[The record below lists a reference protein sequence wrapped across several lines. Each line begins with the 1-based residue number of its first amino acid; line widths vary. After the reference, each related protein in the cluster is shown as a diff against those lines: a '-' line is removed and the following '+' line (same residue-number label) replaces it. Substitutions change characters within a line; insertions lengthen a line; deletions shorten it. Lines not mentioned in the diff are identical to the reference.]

1 MQRGTPTLSRPIPN
15 EYGALDTP
23 QEITFT
29 LLKCGA
35 EMITKDEQI
44 LIETWLTA
52 PKLSV
57 PLYFIPSGK
66 KSITG
71 PTPYYYGIFTRT
83 EWIPGGQGF
92 QAVNLTFQPTT
103 VYPFMKVSE
112 RIALNGSEVSR
123 RVSVAIVD
131 DEYIYPVITIKENS
145 SDFSILNESTGD
157 NVMKLTGV
165 GSFTNLSLDC
175 KNCIITD
182 LDTGNVLS
190 FSDIG
195 W

>member
-1 MQRGTPTLSRPIPN
+1 MAGFIYNGHSTADFLSDDVTVAFSDGDAEGYGMEREMQRGTPTLSRPIPN

-92 QAVNLTFQPTT
+92 QAVNLTF
-103 VYPFMKVSE
+103 
-112 RIALNGSEVSR
+112 
-123 RVSVAIVD
+123 
-131 DEYIYPVITIKENS
+131 
-145 SDFSILNESTGD
+145 
-157 NVMKLTGV
+157 
-165 GSFTNLSLDC
+165 
-175 KNCIITD
+175 
-182 LDTGNVLS
+182 
-190 FSDIG
+190 
-195 W
+195 